1 MLSLNIRTFEA
12 HNWALRYSNMVSN
25 DLASE
30 VPKSKAPTTHTSSQ
44 PPAHL
49 LAIYPLTLILGSI
62 YSRISPTANPP
73 SPSSISSQSQEPVNY
88 FARKGNVFNVYFVKI
103 GWLWTSLAF
112 LSLLLTQEAFT
123 SKRISANCQLR
134 RVGQALL
141 RYLLVTFSWIL
152 TTQWC
157 FGAPIIDRGFLAT
170 GGRCE
175 LIQQQMFDDPS
186 QSDLPPAVVLTSV
199 LCKASG
205 GTWKG
210 GHDVSGHAFMLV
222 LASAFLIFEM
232 MGTRSSVIISSGNVN
247 GARGP
252 AQKTTDKKV
261 TDCGP
266 NGIEEL
272 FAELSRKFVWTI
284 VGLSL
289 WMLLMTGIW
298 FHTWLEKVSPL
309 ATFVY
314 ELLLSVLLGFP
325 SSFTN
330 SYS

>member
-1 MLSLNIRTFEA
+1 
-12 HNWALRYSNMVSN
+12 MVSN
-25 DLASE
+25 NPVSE
-30 VPKSKAPTTHTSSQ
+30 MPKSKAPIGHLYSQ
-44 PPAHL
+44 PPALL
-49 LAIYPLTLILGSI
+49 LAIYPLTLIMGSI
-62 YSRISPTANPP
+62 YSRISPTANP
-73 SPSSISSQSQEPVNY
+73 SSAASISSHSSQPVNY

-112 LSLLLTQEAFT
+112 LSLLLTQDAFT
-123 SKRISANCQLR
+123 SKRVSADYRMR

-141 RYLLVTFSWIL
+141 RYSLVTFSWIL

-170 GGRCE
+170 GGKCE
-175 LIQQQMFDDPS
+175 ITQQVFDDRS
-186 QSDLPPAVVLTSV
+186 QAELPPTVVLTSV

-232 MGTRSSVIISSGNVN
+232 LGSRSSAIISNSNDCD
-247 GARGP
+247 AREP
-252 AQKTTDKKV
+252 AQRTTDKRV
-261 TDCGP
+261 TNGGP
-266 NGIEEL
+266 NDIKQL
-272 FAELSRKFVWTI
+272 LAELSRKFVWTI

-298 FHTWLEKVSPL
+298 FHTWLEKMSGLVLAL
-309 ATFVY
+309 ATVY
-314 ELLLSVLLGFP
+314 LVHILPRSLPAWRGFIGIP
-325 SSFTN
+325 GV
-330 SYS
+330 